1 MTKEVIIAIIAG
13 IAGVA
18 GGIIAW
24 VQAIRTTRIKVEA
37 DSALEKLKAEA
48 TIALEK
54 MKTEN
59 ERQRKAFEVASEES
73 KPIETALAQA
83 WHDIQTIKD
92 LITKIVAPARYDL
105 DLILKDFKQAHSNLI
120 DGYGKWGSDLSEA
133 ARIAW
138 HKAKGSANDIELVI
152 LSHSNA
158 EDHDLILPPPM
169 MENLREIR
177 QSLTDQQMVIAAS
190 RQAIREQL
198 VRNILEVL

>member
-1 MTKEVIIAIIAG
+1 MPKEVIIAIIAG

-24 VQAIRTTRIKVEA
+24 IQAIRTARYKAEA
-37 DSALEKLKAEA
+37 DSSLEKIKAET

-59 ERQRKAFEVASEES
+59 ERRRKAFEIASEES

-92 LITKIVAPARYDL
+92 LITRIVSPARYDL
-105 DLILKDFKQAHSNLI
+105 DLVLKDFKQAHSNLVE
-120 DGYGKWGSDLSEA
+120 GYGQWGSNLSHV

-138 HKAKGSANDIELVI
+138 HKAKSSANDVELA
-152 LSHSNA
+152 LLNQNTA
-158 EDHDLILPPPM
+158 TDNTLILPPLII
-169 MENLREIR
+169 ESLREVR
-177 QSLTDQQMVIAAS
+177 QSLTDQQMIIAAS

-198 VRNILEVL
+198 LQHYLEVL